1 MILAVAE
8 RILREVL
15 EPTLKGTAAEGRPFV
30 EVLTATT
37 GPLLFFI
44 K

>member
-15 EPTLKGTAAEGRPFV
+15 EPTLKGMAAEGRPFV
-30 EVLTATT
+30 GGDCYGTLVILY
-37 GPLLFFI
+37 
-44 K
+44 